1 MDIFFFNKED
11 VYKGFSMEELSKV
24 RDILKREGIK
34 YTYKVI
40 DPSGQWLGTGTKRG
54 NFGSFGMNKNYE
66 KQYVVS
72 VRKKDAENAKYF
84 IHSVLHS

>member
-1 MDIFFFNKED
+1 MFFFNKEE
-11 VYKGFSMEELSKV
+11 VYMGFSMEELSKV
-24 RDILKREGIK
+24 TTILTGEGIK

-40 DPSGQWLGTGTKRG
+40 DPSGKWLGPGTSRG

-72 VRKKDAENAKYF
+72 VSKKDVEDAKYF
-84 IHSVLHS
+84 VRSVLHL

>member
-1 MDIFFFNKED
+1 MFFFNKVD
-11 VYKGFSMEELSKV
+11 VYIGYSLEELSKV
-24 RDILKREGIK
+24 RGVLGRESIK

-40 DPSGQWLGTGTKRG
+40 DHSGHTSSG

-72 VRKKDAENAKYF
+72 VKKKDSENAKYF
-84 IHSVLHS
+84 IHSVLHP